1 MNSIENNFF
10 GSITAPTKNH
20 TDILVMGVG
29 GAGGNAVNHMYDL
42 GIKDVTFMI
51 CNTDRQALQS
61 SPIENKIQLGSGRG
75 AGNNPDKGKALA
87 LESLDDIM
95 IELEN
100 SKAKMI
106 FITAGLG
113 GGTGTGAAPIIAKAA
128 KSKGL
133 LTVAIVTLP
142 FRGEG
147 PNRMGQAL
155 KGLDDLRENT
165 DSMVVIHND
174 NISKIYGSL
183 PVMEAFHKA
192 DDVLAT
198 AAKGIAEMITRT
210 DFINVDL
217 EDVRTTMTGSGLAVM
232 GSARTSGE
240 NKIDLAVDKALNSPL
255 LNQQDIRGAKKI
267 LFNLSYAGDSSLT
280 MDEAVRVQDA
290 IQSKASISAGGA
302 EANIIWGAGPSDDLL
317 DGEIEL
323 TVVATGFE
331 QMGRKELHPTASSN
345 DEERRSLAAAA
356 ASEEEEESAIKW
368 NITEKYKDID
378 SMLMQP
384 AYFRRGLQ
392 LIGSTK
398 TAKAQIGDMIAEQPS
413 SEPKTTQQDEP
424 SLF

>member
-1 MNSIENNFF
+1 MNNTFLDSIM
-10 GSITAPTKNH
+10 APAKSH

-42 GIKDVTFMI
+42 GIRDVTFMI

-100 SKAKMI
+100 SRAKMI
-106 FITAGLG
+106 FITAGMG

-147 PNRMGQAL
+147 PTRMGQAL
-155 KGLDDLRENT
+155 KGLEELSANT

-174 NISKIYGSL
+174 NISKIYGTL

-217 EDVRTTMTGSGLAVM
+217 EDAKTTMTDSGMAVM

-240 NKIDLAVDKALNSPL
+240 NKIDIAVSEALSSPL

-267 LFNLSYAGDSSLT
+267 LFNLSYANDSSLT
-280 MDEAVRVQDA
+280 MEEAVRVQDL
-290 IQSKASISAGGA
+290 IQARASLSAGGA
-302 EANIIWGAGPSDDLL
+302 EANIIWGAGPSDDLK

-331 QMGRKELHPTASSN
+331 QQMERPKEAIINP
-345 DEERRSLAAAA
+345 EGEQ
-356 ASEEEEESAIKW
+356 EEEVKW
-368 NITEKYKDID
+368 NITERYKDID
-378 SMLMQP
+378 NLLLQP

-392 LIGSTK
+392 LTGSSRGGRS
-398 TAKAQIGDMIAEQPS
+398 QVGEMIADA
-413 SEPKTTQQDEP
+413 TTAEEKAP
-424 SLF
+424 VAEERTLF